1 MNINPTRMELNKL
14 KKALKVSKEGHKLLK
29 DKQDELIRKFLA
41 LIHDTNDIRI
51 VVNKKIR
58 EFSIKGGLSSA
69 SFPNEM
75 VENMFLTQET
85 MITAD
90 IQSRKFMGI
99 EIAKIDF
106 EVLPIKPTS
115 ALISTPLLTKT
126 ENDMQDLLP
135 MLLKLTESEKN
146 CLILSKEIEKLRRR
160 VNALEYMVI
169 PVQEKQIKQITMR
182 LGDVERE
189 NITRLIKV
197 KDM

>member
-90 IQSRKFMGI
+90 IQSQKFMGI